1 MRKIDELKM
10 KLKEM
15 GLEIRKTRTE
25 LKETQKKGYTG
36 TQEDY
41 KQGNLMC
48 RLNGMKYTCR
58 HHHIAY
64 SELRGK
70 TREKIE
76 KPRENNYANESEIKR
91 IKALYAWEIPI
102 QVQEAL

>member
-25 LKETQKKGYTG
+25 LKKYQIENGG
-36 TQEDY
+36 
-41 KQGNLMC
+41 GGSVLMC

-70 TREKIE
+70 TREQIE

>member
-10 KLKEM
+10 KLKEISS
-15 GLEIRKTRTE
+15 EIKKTRIE
-25 LKETQKKGYTG
+25 LKKCQIENRVESST
-36 TQEDY
+36 
-41 KQGNLMC
+41 LMH

-70 TREKIE
+70 TREQIE
-76 KPRENNYANESEIKR
+76 KPRSNNYANESEIKR
-91 IKALYAWEIPI
+91 IKTLYAWEVLI
-102 QVQEAL
+102 QVQEAK